1 MHHLSWD
8 QPVPL
13 PLKLR
18 RRIPNVLRGFVLAP
32 VDREPSAPNPCSL
45 FPAGTGCLVKAVET
59 AAQREAFIVGKP
71 NRFMFDCVASEFD
84 VDPKRTI
91 MVGDRLDTDILMG
104 NNCHLT
110 TLLTLTGV
118 TTLDEV
124 RGHQD
129 SDCPERNR
137 LVPDYYVDSI
147 ADLLQ
152 VLEE

>member
-1 MHHLSWD
+1 M
-8 QPVPL
+8 
-13 PLKLR
+13 
-18 RRIPNVLRGFVLAP
+18 
-32 VDREPSAPNPCSL
+32 
-45 FPAGTGCLVKAVET
+45 KAVET

-104 NNCHLT
+104 NDCHLT

-129 SDCPERNR
+129 SDCPARRR

-152 VLEE
+152 VLGE